1 MPFPTA
7 RPPAPPR
14 RPHARAL
21 LLAAPLL
28 LPGLAAARAEEAP
41 VRLEAGGFSLE
52 GSLDTELD
60 IDRNGRRGDRRAY
73 TDLYNKTELELTLT
87 LPQGFAIESSFK
99 TEPAS
104 REPDGSDRAF
114 RGQAAWVE
122 TLLLSWSEGP
132 LRLFAGKIH
141 PRFGFAWDRAP
152 GLYGTDFA
160 EGYELTEK
168 IGFGVNLSLSDLA
181 GLGEA
186 WGRHSL
192 QLEMFQADRTAL
204 SSSLFSYRY
213 AVVDAA
219 GRTRYS
225 ARNRRAYGGA
235 DNTRGFRNAVLSL
248 EGSDI
253 TMPVGSLDYTL
264 GLSSR
269 RAGLDSEA
277 AGTAATERGSVAG
290 LVWTIPLPLE
300 MSLAPLVEWMRQ
312 RDADGIR
319 GLRRDVLTAA
329 LSLQRGPVMLAY
341 AYEWMKEAGTA
352 RQRAAQNTASITYDL
367 GDAVPWLKGFD
378 ATIGWRRLRENGQA
392 ANDYGAQLHYSVS
405 F

>member
-1 MPFPTA
+1 MPFSPA
-7 RPPAPPR
+7 RPSTPPR
-14 RPHARAL
+14 RRPGTAL
-21 LLAAPLL
+21 LLATPLL
-28 LPGLAAARAEEAP
+28 LGAGLARAEEAP
-41 VRLEAGGFSLE
+41 VRLEANGFGLE

-60 IDRNGRRGDRRAY
+60 VDRNGRRGGRRAY

-87 LPQGFAIESSFK
+87 LPQGVAIEGRFK
-99 TEPAS
+99 SEPAP

-132 LRLFAGKIH
+132 LRLFAGKLH

-160 EGYELTEK
+160 EGYELSEK
-168 IGFGVNLSLSDLA
+168 IGFGVNLSLSELA
-181 GLGEA
+181 GLDES

-204 SSSLFSYRY
+204 SSSLFSYRH
-213 AVVDAA
+213 AVVDAT

-235 DNTRGFRNAVLSL
+235 DNTRGYQNAVLSL

-253 TMPVGSLDYTL
+253 ELPLGSLDYTL

-290 LVWTIPLPLE
+290 LAWTIPLPLE
-300 MSLAPLVEWMRQ
+300 MSVTPLVEWLRQ
-312 RDADGIR
+312 RDADGID
-319 GLRRDVLTAA
+319 GLRRDVLTAG
-329 LSLQRGPVMLAY
+329 LSLQRGPVTLAY
-341 AYEWMKEAGTA
+341 AYEWLKERGVAPQQA
-352 RQRAAQNTASITYDL
+352 VQNTASVTYDL
-367 GDAVPWLKGFD
+367 GDLVSWLKGFD
-378 ATIGWRRLRENGQA
+378 ATIGWRRLREEGQS
-392 ANDYGAQLHYSVS
+392 ANDYGAQLHYSVN